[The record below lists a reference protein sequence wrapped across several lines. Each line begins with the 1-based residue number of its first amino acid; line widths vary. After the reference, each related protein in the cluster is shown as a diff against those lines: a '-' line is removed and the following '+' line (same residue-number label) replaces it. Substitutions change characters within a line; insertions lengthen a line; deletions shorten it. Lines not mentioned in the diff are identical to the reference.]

1 MIPLAYCGYSSK
13 QQKHNSLFFKCY
25 RFVII
30 DIKQYSNHSAYI
42 HICTENIKK
51 TKLQYIAVRLF
62 LFLLINHPLFVS
74 YVHITG
80 CDERWVSL

>member
-1 MIPLAYCGYSSK
+1 MDIAVNNRNTI
-13 QQKHNSLFFKCY
+13 HFFFKCY

-42 HICTENIKK
+42 HIYMHREYK
-51 TKLQYIAVRLF
+51 KLQYIAVE

-74 YVHITG
+74 YIHITRNVTH
-80 CDERWVSL
+80 CELL